1 MENVQTP
8 TFCPNSASIYKTCG
22 TFGDRQVEYK
32 QRTFKMTQTKN
43 GIRKGVAEYQNQL
56 GFITNLL

>member
-1 MENVQTP
+1 MYKRRPSVQIQLLY
-8 TFCPNSASIYKTCG
+8 IYKTCG

-43 GIRKGVAEYQNQL
+43 CIHKGVAEYQNQL